1 LGTRK
6 FWGRGKWVKKF
17 KFRLQSVLDARIK
30 KLEDC
35 QLEMAKVQDRLN
47 KEVQHLECLYETLK
61 NTKNELELIL
71 KAGSSI
77 NLLEI
82 RSYQGYIVKVKGQ
95 ITNQHKIIADTE
107 NELEGKKQA
116 VLEALKAK
124 TMLEKLKE
132 KNLKEFIANVERL
145 DFVEIDEIATNRHK
159 RI

>member
-1 LGTRK
+1 M
-6 FWGRGKWVKKF
+6 KKF